1 MYNGFQLKLQCG
13 NNPFIFA
20 PHQKKT
26 KNKTSRVGVLLFKDV
41 TITVAGGVS
50 RGDLQFMALTI
61 DGSHSYS
68 LADQVS
74 QIFKLDQL

>member
-1 MYNGFQLKLQCG
+1 MVIILLYLPPTKNK
-13 NNPFIFA
+13 
-20 PHQKKT
+20 

-50 RGDLQFMALTI
+50 RGDLQFMGLTI